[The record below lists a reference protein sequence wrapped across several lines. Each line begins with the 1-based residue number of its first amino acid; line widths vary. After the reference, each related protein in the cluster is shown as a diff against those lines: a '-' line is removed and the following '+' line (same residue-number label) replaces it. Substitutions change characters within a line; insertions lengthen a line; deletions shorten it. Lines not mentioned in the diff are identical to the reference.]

1 MKNTFFFI
9 AFIIYSTLIFFM
21 PNNILLI
28 FFCCYKYI
36 FNVNNKSEVEK
47 GYNKFN

>member
-28 FFCCYKYI
+28 I